1 MTDPD
6 PCHPRLRI
14 YAGGTLL
21 ALLLFTAH
29 TFVIF
34 ETAFLV
40 SRAVEPAINVLGIHS
55 AGPLLILACFF
66 VLFITHLLEGAAW
79 ALLFWKARQFP
90 SFGES
95 LYFAGTSMTALGYGD
110 IVLRPPW
117 RALGPIMAINGIL
130 MFGCS
135 TAFLFF
141 VIQKIWRIF

>member
-1 MTDPD
+1 MSNPRFGHT
-6 PCHPRLRI
+6 RLRI
-14 YAGGTLL
+14 YAGGALL
-21 ALLLFTAH
+21 ALLLFIVH

-34 ETAFLV
+34 ETAFLI
-40 SRAVEPAINVLGIHS
+40 SLAVEPAVNILGLHA
-55 AGPLLILACFF
+55 AGPLLILACFS
-66 VLFITHLLEGAAW
+66 VLFLTHLLEGAAW

-90 SFGES
+90 NFGES

-110 IVLRPPW
+110 VVLRPPW

-141 VIQKIWRIF
+141 VIQKIWRIL